1 MTAVDMPLDR
11 RRDADGSRSE
21 LPEGDAPQADAPGPE
36 DDVGAAPPQ
45 SRWRPWRSAASGT
58 DAPLPPLTPRL
69 RLARAVL
76 VLLAIVAGSLVVQL
90 VVVSGVQHRA
100 AQQQLFD
107 RFRLELAEGTAP
119 VGPLD
124 VDGRVIAPGS
134 PVALIEIPRLGVSE
148 VVVSGSS
155 SGSTFDGPGHRR
167 DTPLPGVV
175 GTSVLLGRGSAYGG
189 PFGRLNELEPGD
201 RIGVTTGQGAFDFEV
216 LGVRREG
223 DPVPPLPTADDAR
236 LLLMTTD
243 GGFFVPSGVLR
254 VDAEST
260 TPPVGGSAPLFSA
273 ATLPASEQP
282 MAADTSTLWAL
293 VLWLEALT
301 VVVLGFVWAWFRWS
315 RPKAWVVFL
324 PLIVVVGLATSQQAA
339 RLLPNML

>member
-1 MTAVDMPLDR
+1 MTVVDASPVDGREADELPADTPSTTGTSPGESPAAGDAGPPPLAGR
-11 RRDADGSRSE
+11 RRWRRADGE
-21 LPEGDAPQADAPGPE
+21 PG
-36 DDVGAAPPQ
+36 
-45 SRWRPWRSAASGT
+45 ASI
-58 DAPLPPLTPRL
+58 PPLSPRL
-69 RLARAVL
+69 RLTRAAL

-119 VGPLD
+119 VGP
-124 VDGRVIAPGS
+124 VDTEGRVIAPGS
-134 PVALIEIPRLGVSE
+134 PVALLEIPRLGIRE

-167 DTPLPGVV
+167 DTPLPGVA
-175 GTSVLLGRGSAYGG
+175 GTSVVLGRGSAYGG
-189 PFGRLNELEPGD
+189 PFGRLNQLESGD
-201 RIGVTTGQGAFDFEV
+201 LIEVTTGQGVFEFEV

-223 DPVPPLPTADDAR
+223 DPVPPLPEAEDAR

-243 GGFFVPSGVLR
+243 GGSFLPSGVLR
-254 VDAEST
+254 VDAEAMT
-260 TPPVGGSAPLFSA
+260 TAVGGSAPLFTS
-273 ATLPASEQP
+273 ATLPSAEQP

-293 VLWLEALT
+293 VLWLEALI

-324 PLIVVVGLATSQQAA
+324 PLIIVVGLATSQQAA